1 MSTRVGR
8 SGDGDGEQED
18 EKDKGSKDEKRE
30 RGEGG
35 ETAAATP
42 LLPRRHRIRL
52 YGQFPWKALR
62 T

>member
-1 MSTRVGR
+1 MSTGVGR

-18 EKDKGSKDEKRE
+18 EK
-30 RGEGG
+30 GEEG

-62 T
+62 R